1 MELTRRTGL
10 DAAHVGKS
18 IWTRSHCG
26 IFIGGRSR
34 GEQAEQGAPILVD
47 VCWRR
52 TPAWYCA
59 RQHNTT
65 ALHYA
70 CIMKHFNIAEKLL
83 ELGAD
88 PELETPVCR
97 VDAMSLCVDLR
108 LMYFNLFSMAQN
120 H

>member
-1 MELTRRTGL
+1 
-10 DAAHVGKS
+10 
-18 IWTRSHCG
+18 
-26 IFIGGRSR
+26 
-34 GEQAEQGAPILVD
+34 
-47 VCWRR
+47 
-52 TPAWYCA
+52 
-59 RQHNTT
+59 
-65 ALHYA
+65 
-70 CIMKHFNIAEKLL
+70 MKHFNIAEKLL